1 IMIPRQTFDKKLKKI
16 IVSQD
21 DTQR

>member
-1 IMIPRQTFDKKLKKI
+1 MIPRQTFDKKLKKI